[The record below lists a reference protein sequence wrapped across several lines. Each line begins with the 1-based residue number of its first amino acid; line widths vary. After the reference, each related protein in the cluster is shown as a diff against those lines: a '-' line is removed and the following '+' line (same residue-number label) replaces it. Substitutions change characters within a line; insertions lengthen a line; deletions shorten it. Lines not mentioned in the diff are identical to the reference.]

1 MTVLIVDDQTIVVS
15 GILFGVDWNK
25 LKVNR
30 TLKAYNAYEAKKI
43 LKEYQVDIM
52 LCDIEM
58 PAENG
63 LSLYA
68 WTKEQN
74 MDLECIFL
82 TAHADFMYAKEAIRL
97 GSFEYILQPAR
108 YEEVENVILRAME
121 KIRVKRKKTEYS
133 SYGKTLYEKKDVL
146 LEGFLKEVFLGTGQ
160 DVETSCQ
167 TLETLGVRLKT
178 GKLGYACLVH
188 IQRWSM
194 AIDSWESQLLRYTMN
209 NIVSELFSYYGQKIL
224 LLQMDRENYVFAVYT
239 EEINEMEE
247 EAVYR
252 QLSQLIEVYDKY
264 FLCRIACYFTGC
276 QEVGELSVCIKSLI
290 KQREDNVALLS
301 RVFVPDKAGR
311 ITENEEMKQNLCA
324 GLEELLLNGAAESLQ
339 KEAFLILDRIYAEE
353 GLGGDFLR
361 RFYHEFMQLIYT
373 VSDRLGIKPSHI
385 FENQEVLKRS
395 LTAYTSV
402 EEMKWLVWYVAAFFN
417 EALTSD
423 EKQKNQIDTMLQ
435 YIRSNLDKDIR
446 RGDIANLVFLNQN
459 YVSRLFKNEMGVSL
473 KEYIILEKM
482 KLAQALLKSTN
493 MSISMIASKVGYT
506 NFSHFSQT
514 YKKIMGAAP
523 MDDRLRGDTK

>member
-15 GILFGVDWNK
+15 GILFGIDWNK
-25 LKVNR
+25 LKVDR

-43 LKEYQVDIM
+43 LTEYQVDIM

-108 YEEVENVILRAME
+108 YEEVENAILRAME
-121 KIRVKRKKTEYS
+121 KIRAKRKKTEYS
-133 SYGKTLYEKKDVL
+133 SYGKVLYEKKDVL
-146 LEGFLKEVFLGTGQ
+146 LEGLLKEVFLGKGQ
-160 DVETSCQ
+160 DVEASCQ

-178 GKLGYACLVH
+178 SKLGYVCLVH

-209 NIVSELFSYYGQKIL
+209 NVVSELFSYYGQKVL
-224 LLQMDRENYVFAVYT
+224 LLQVDRENYVFTVYT
-239 EEINEMEE
+239 EEVLEMEE
-247 EAVYR
+247 EAVFR
-252 QLSQLIEVYDKY
+252 QLNQLVEVYDKH
-264 FLCRIACYFTGC
+264 FQCRIACYYKIC
-276 QEVGELSVCIKSLI
+276 HDVSQLPVCIEGLI
-290 KQREDNVALLS
+290 KQREDNVAAFS
-301 RVFVPDKAGR
+301 KVFVPEKA
-311 ITENEEMKQNLCA
+311 EKAAEKEEAAQNLCA

-339 KEAFLILDRIYAEE
+339 KEAFQILDRMYAEE
-353 GLGGDFLR
+353 GLGADFLR
-361 RFYHEFMQLIYT
+361 RFYHEFMQLVYT
-373 VSDRLGIKPSHI
+373 VSDRLGIKPGQI
-385 FENQEVLKRS
+385 FESQEVLKRS

-402 EEMKWLVWYVAAFFN
+402 EEMKWLISYVAAFFN
-417 EALTSD
+417 ETLTSD
-423 EKQKNQIDTMLQ
+423 EKQKNQIDTILQ

-446 RGDIANLVFLNQN
+446 RSDIADQVFLNQN
-459 YVSRLFKNEMGVSL
+459 YVSRLFKNEMGISL

-482 KLAQALLKSTN
+482 KLAQILLKSTN
-493 MSISMIASKVGYT
+493 MSISMIASKVGYS

-514 YKKIMGAAP
+514 YKKIMGVTP
-523 MDDRLRGDTK
+523 VDDRLREDGK

>member
-1 MTVLIVDDQTIVVS
+1 MTVLIVDDQTVVVS
-15 GILFGVDWNK
+15 GILFGIDWDRLRVD
-25 LKVNR
+25 R
-30 TLKAYNAYEAKKI
+30 TLKAYNAFEAKKI
-43 LKEYQVDIM
+43 LKEYQVDIL

-108 YEEVENVILRAME
+108 YEEVENAILRAME
-121 KIRVKRKKTEYS
+121 KLRVKRKKTEYS
-133 SYGKTLYEKKDVL
+133 SYGKVLYEKKDVL
-146 LEGFLKEVFLGTGQ
+146 LEGLLKEVFTGNGK

-178 GKLGYACLVH
+178 GKLEYACLVH

-209 NIVSELFSYYGQKIL
+209 NVISELFSFYGQKIL
-224 LLQMDRENYVFAVYT
+224 LFQADRENYVFAVYT
-239 EEINEMEE
+239 EEFHEMDE

-264 FLCRIACYFTGC
+264 FLCRIACYYTAC
-276 QEVGELSVCIKSLI
+276 REVEKLPACVEDLI

-301 RVFVPDKAGR
+301 RVFWGDKTGS
-311 ITENEEMKQNLCA
+311 ITEKEDIDQNLCI

-339 KEAFLILDRIYAEE
+339 KEAFSILDRMYEEE
-353 GLGGDFLR
+353 GLGADFLR
-361 RFYHEFMQLIYT
+361 RFYHEFMQLVYS
-373 VSDRLGIKPSHI
+373 VSERLGIKSSRV
-385 FENQEVLKRS
+385 FESQEVLRRS

-402 EEMKWLVWYVAAFFN
+402 EEMKWLVRYVAAFFN
-417 EALTSD
+417 EAMSSD
-423 EKQKNQIDTMLQ
+423 EKQKNQIDTILQ

-482 KLAQALLKSTN
+482 KAAQILLKSTN
-493 MSISMIASKVGYT
+493 MPISMIASKVGYT

-514 YKKIMGAAP
+514 YKKIVGSAP
-523 MDDRLRGDTK
+523 VDDRLRGHTT